1 MGASPRPHGTPHRS
15 GFGLGSL
22 PRVAPLSDDTGK
34 TPEEIEAE
42 ERARIAASNVG
53 ALVGAGILLADAL
66 TNNQPNESEDE
77 PFDIKM

>member
-1 MGASPRPHGTPHRS
+1 MGTSSRPHGTSHRP
-15 GFGLGSL
+15 GFRLGSL

-66 TNNQPNESEDE
+66 TNNEQTEPEDE